1 MTRVA
6 DDASSQAALDVVF
19 SALGTARALA
29 QEHVA
34 ALFKLYEQIREAHR
48 EHLSRLR
55 DVENQLQTVTHQVGV
70 LRTAPLESLN
80 SRQVLDL
87 VDLEDLIPPLRQQQE
102 WLAERLVQEASAA
115 RKIQAVARHA
125 ELTAGYLAGDLSEG
139 GGVTDVTALAEVQML
154 QTHEDERRRL
164 ARDVHD
170 GPAQVLANAVFGLE
184 WCKRMLD
191 RNPSQLGAELE
202 NIEHELRSGLD
213 DVRQFIYDLSPV
225 SFTELGLAVTLRRY
239 LQRFSDRTHIAANLS
254 IDPEL
259 ERVNTQV
266 EMGVFRII
274 QEALQNV
281 RKHSQASTVDVSVAR
296 ENGALTVVIA
306 DDGIGFDQSMS
317 RHSGTHFGMVSM
329 SERAR
334 LLRGELVIDSKV
346 GAGTRV
352 SLSVTVNEL
361 ARDL

>member
-1 MTRVA
+1 MPA
-6 DDASSQAALDVVF
+6 EDESGVV
-19 SALGTARALA
+19 SATIETARALA
-29 QEHVA
+29 LEHVA
-34 ALFKLYEQIREAHR
+34 ALFRLYEQIRQVHR
-48 EHLSRLR
+48 EHLTRLQ
-55 DVENQLQTVTHQVGV
+55 DVENQLQAVTRQIAAMRAV
-70 LRTAPLESLN
+70 PLDSLE

-87 VDLEDLIPPLRQQQE
+87 VDLEDQVQPLRQQQE

-115 RKIQAVARHA
+115 RKIQAVAHQS
-125 ELTAGYLAGDLSEG
+125 ELAAGYLGGDLSEG
-139 GGVTDVTALAEVQML
+139 GGVTDLTELAEVQML
-154 QTHEDERRRL
+154 QAQEDERRRL

-170 GPAQVLANAVFGLE
+170 GPAQVLANAVFSLE

-191 RNPSQLGAELE
+191 RNPGQLKAELE
-202 NIEHELRSGLD
+202 NIEHDLRIGLD

-239 LQRFSDRTHIAANLS
+239 LQKFSDRTHIVTNLS

-259 ERVNTQV
+259 ERVNAQV

-281 RKHSQASTVDVSVAR
+281 RKHSRGSSVNLSVVR
-296 ENGALTVVIA
+296 ENGLLEVVIS
-306 DDGIGFDQSMS
+306 DDGVGFDASAP
-317 RHSGTHFGMVSM
+317 RASGTHFGMVSM

-334 LLRGELVIDSKV
+334 LLHGELTIDSKP

-352 SLSVTVNEL
+352 SLRVPVSEL
-361 ARDL
+361 AREI